1 MIVGMSSD
9 TEKSHTLYARACKS
23 LVGGVNSPVRA
34 YGSVELDPLFIAR
47 AEGVRVIDVDGTEYL
62 DYVGSYGPMIL
73 GHAHEQV
80 VTAVSKA
87 VRNGTSYGA
96 STELEIRLAERVV
109 RAVPSVEKVRF
120 VSSGTEAVMT
130 AVRLARGATGHSK
143 IVKFVG
149 CYHGHSDA
157 LLVQAGSGAATLG
170 VPSSP
175 GVPPGATADTILL
188 PYNDLAAVEEALAE
202 HGAGIAAVLVEP
214 VAGNMGVVPPADGF
228 LPGLRTLCDGCGAL
242 LIFDEVMTGFRV
254 GPAGAQGL
262 YDITPD
268 LTTLGKVIGGGMPV
282 GAVAGPAALMDH
294 LAPVGKVYQAGTLSG
309 NPVAMAAGLATLDA
323 IAAEDGFYDTLND
336 RSASLARQLDKAA
349 EAAGLGEVI
358 CIQRVGSMVCVFFTP
373 GPVVDY
379 ATAAEADRDAF
390 AAFFSA
396 MQRVGIFLPP
406 SQFEAWFVSAAH
418 SADDIKATAE
428 AAGRAFQA
436 AANVMKSR

>member
-1 MIVGMSSD
+1 MKRSYD
-9 TEKSHTLYARACKS
+9 KSAASFSRACKT

-34 YGSVELDPLFIAR
+34 YGSVGLDPLFIAR
-47 AEGVRVIDVDGTEYL
+47 AEGSRVVDVDGNEYI

-96 STELEIRLAERVV
+96 STDLEIQLAERIV
-109 RAVPSVEKVRF
+109 RALPAAEKVRF

-130 AVRLARGATGHSK
+130 AVRLARGATGRDK

-175 GVPPGATADTILL
+175 GVPGGATADTILL

-202 HGAGIAAVLVEP
+202 HGPAVAAVLVEP
-214 VAGNMGVVPPADGF
+214 VAGNMGVVPPAEGF
-228 LPGLRTLCDGCGAL
+228 LPGLRTLCDECGTL

-268 LTTLGKVIGGGMPV
+268 LTTLGKVIGGGLPV
-282 GAVAGPAALMDH
+282 GAVAGPARLMDH
-294 LAPVGKVYQAGTLSG
+294 LAPLGEVYQAGTLSG
-309 NPVAMAAGLATLDA
+309 NPLAMAAGVATLDA
-323 IAAEDGFYDTLND
+323 IASADDFYGSLENL
-336 RSASLARQLDKAA
+336 SASLARQLARAA
-349 EAAGLGEVI
+349 EGAGLGEAI
-358 CIQRVGSMVCVFFTP
+358 SIQRVGSMVCVYFTS
-373 GPVVDY
+373 GPVCDY
-379 ATAAEADRDAF
+379 ASAAAGDRDAF
-390 AAFFSA
+390 AAFFAA
-396 MQRVGIFLPP
+396 MQQAGIFLPP

-428 AAGRAFQA
+428 AAGEAFQA
-436 AANVMKSR
+436 AAKVMKTA